1 MSQKYTVTPIDT
13 SKRQKSQL
21 SEFVEDDLHTSFE
34 KINLG
39 PLSPL
44 TPLSDELEPL
54 SPLTPLSD
62 ELDSLPNDECPILE
76 FWHRHADDGFL
87 LDGETPDDLK
97 GPAYIYKG
105 ACASTILLFSS
116 LFTSMECSE

>member
-21 SEFVEDDLHTSFE
+21 SEFVEDELHTSFE
-34 KINLG
+34 NINLG
-39 PLSPL
+39 
-44 TPLSDELEPL
+44 PL